1 MCHRNI
7 IVRLLGD
14 KLRNSRLAVHLE
26 IARVELVGATR
37 TPAHLLRPRRV
48 LLAPLRTTRFAWHT
62 LRIISISS
70 SMIIRS
76 SYDARFVGRRRLFRC
91 GDLHACA
98 LLDADEA
105 CNETKLVKD
114 KSSSLTHVFAT
125 IVYRLQYTIAERNRK
140 PCTV

>member
-76 SYDARFVGRRRLFRC
+76 SY
-91 GDLHACA
+91 ACA